1 MKAANGFPRAG
12 ENGRLILAVPS
23 KGRMSAPALELC
35 EAAGLRFET
44 TERSL
49 HVPCANAPVDLLLVR
64 PHDIPE
70 YVQDGV
76 VQLGITGANL
86 IEESGA
92 AVVTLAPLGF
102 ARCTLEAAVPD
113 GAPQRD
119 VRELGGLRI
128 ATAYPTTTRARLGRL
143 GVEAELVTVS
153 GSVEAAPRLGLSDA
167 IVDLV
172 STGSTTSANGL
183 RRIGRLLESEAVLIA
198 SRAAL
203 EEKGALAERLE
214 LMLRGVVAGRRRRY
228 VMMNAAEADLPAIRG
243 VLPSL
248 GAPSVLSLAEP
259 GQIAIHSAVDVDE
272 IWDLLPRLKEA
283 GASSILVVP
292 VERLVP

>member
-1 MKAANGFPRAG
+1 MTGDGVALAG
-12 ENGRLILAVPS
+12 SDGRLLLAVPS
-23 KGRMSAPALELC
+23 KGRMAEPALELC
-35 EAAGLRFET
+35 QAAGLRFET

-76 VQLGITGANL
+76 VHLGITGANL
-86 IEESGA
+86 IVETRA
-92 AVVTLAPLGF
+92 DVVTLAELGF

-113 GAPQRD
+113 GAAQHELRD
-119 VRELGGLRI
+119 LDGLRI
-128 ATAYPTTTRARLGRL
+128 ATAYPVSTQTVLGRI
-143 GVEAELVTVS
+143 GVTAELVSIS

-172 STGSTTSANGL
+172 STGSTASANGL

-203 EEKGALAERLE
+203 DERGALAESLE
-214 LMLRGVVAGRRRRY
+214 LMLRSVVAGRRRRY
-228 VMMNAAEADLPAIRG
+228 LMMNAPESALPVLQEI
-243 VLPSL
+243 LPSM
-248 GAPSVLSLAEP
+248 GAPSVLSLADE

-272 IWDLLPRLKEA
+272 IWELLPRLKAA
-283 GASSILVVP
+283 GASSLLVVP